1 MDGSRKPAIRENN
14 GGRVVVLQN
23 PEDEHYETANKIR
36 KTGFFLA
43 KSCGDYEFISRC
55 R

>member
-1 MDGSRKPAIRENN
+1 MASNRKPAIRENN
-14 GGRVVVLQN
+14 GGRVVVRQDL
-23 PEDEHYETANKIR
+23 EDEHYETANKIR

-43 KSCGDYEFISRC
+43 KSCGHYGFISRC